1 MLGVITGFDEWLRSD
16 MTMGRPV
23 CEADGEQIRLA
34 LKQSQFSA
42 KDQLVRLEAFED
54 GDLGPFG

>member
-1 MLGVITGFDEWLRSD
+1 
-16 MTMGRPV
+16 MGRPV